1 MFWFCP
7 RIQEL
12 EKATEQINHLNQKI
26 DALEKMLED
35 ERNEVKKFQQMTD
48 ELRADKESF
57 EKTND
62 LLNSQLTAMNNVILK
77 LTNTNNALLT
87 ELNSLKKEKD
97 TKK

>member
-1 MFWFCP
+1 MLTLL
-7 RIQEL
+7 Q
-12 EKATEQINHLNQKI
+12 
-26 DALEKMLED
+26 MLED